1 MEVNNLAIIPA
12 RGGSKEVPKKNIK
25 SISGKPLIQWSIE
38 HAKQAKNI
46 TRVIV
51 TTDCKEIANI
61 AQKSG
66 AEVPFM
72 RPKNISSDTATTES
86 VIRHCLEWLEKNE
99 NYKPQ
104 NIILLQPTSPVR
116 FRGTIDKAFKK
127 FVDSKADSLV
137 SVSKFFHFLWQNE
150 DKPFALYDYKNRPR
164 RQDIDVNDI
173 KLKENGSI
181 YIFSLSCFSEHQ
193 NRLGGHIETFVMD
206 DLESYEID
214 SHIDFN
220 LVESILKMEHKNA
233 N

>member
-1 MEVNNLAIIPA
+1 
-12 RGGSKEVPKKNIK
+12 
-25 SISGKPLIQWSIE
+25 
-38 HAKQAKNI
+38 
-46 TRVIV
+46 
-51 TTDCKEIANI
+51 
-61 AQKSG
+61 
-66 AEVPFM
+66 M

-127 FVDSKADSLV
+127 FVDSNADSLV

-220 LVESILKMEHKNA
+220 LVELILKMEHKNA